1 MTWDEPD
8 SGSPQGR
15 SPNEELGVKDM
26 AQPRPSMTLIL
37 DLDERVDC
45 EELRLEIGRSYAYV
59 GSTLVRTHAA
69 AGEDAGGEHH
79 AHAGEAWHAPVSG
92 GRR

>member
-1 MTWDEPD
+1 
-8 SGSPQGR
+8 
-15 SPNEELGVKDM
+15 
-26 AQPRPSMTLIL
+26 MTLIL

-69 AGEDAGGEHH
+69 AGSWAR
-79 AHAGEAWHAPVSG
+79 ASIWRQAMRAPTSCG
-92 GRR
+92 TT

>member
-1 MTWDEPD
+1 
-8 SGSPQGR
+8 
-15 SPNEELGVKDM
+15 
-26 AQPRPSMTLIL
+26 MTLIL

-69 AGEDAGGEHH
+69 AGRGLPR
-79 AHAGEAWHAPVSG
+79 WRTPCTCW
-92 GRR
+92 